1 MFTRELSGHG
11 RSEPDEGVDDD
22 RPGEG
27 DDPHPG
33 ASDQDERV
41 VRGPVDREQDDGVQ
55 REQEHRLA
63 AQLGRVAR
71 LAGGPHR
78 PARPAEDEL
87 RRPVGDDHG
96 AEHDHGHG
104 GRGLL
109 ALEHHVQEH
118 VDGRKRVAGA
128 HAFAGAARLV
138 GRQPI
143 VELVVRRRRIV
154 DVRDPVARVAGLDQ
168 VRSVRVSASHPG
180 NCFVSVL
187 FRVRGRIAK
196 DCRRF

>member
-1 MFTRELSGHG
+1 VCENERSCARRGLRLSYTLSP
-11 RSEPDEGVDDD
+11 RPSEPDEGVDQD
-22 RPGEG
+22 RSGEG
-27 DDPHPG
+27 DDPRPG
-33 ASDQDERV
+33 AGDQDERV
-41 VRGPVDREQDDGVQ
+41 VRGPVDRAQDNGVQ
-55 REQEHRLA
+55 HEQEQSLA
-63 AQLGRVAR
+63 AQLGRVAS
-71 LAGGPHR
+71 LASGPQR

-104 GRGLL
+104 GGGLL

-128 HAFAGAARLV
+128 HAFAAAARLV

-168 VRSVRVSASHPG
+168 VRSVRVSASGHPEH
-180 NCFVSVL
+180 S
-187 FRVRGRIAK
+187 
-196 DCRRF
+196 